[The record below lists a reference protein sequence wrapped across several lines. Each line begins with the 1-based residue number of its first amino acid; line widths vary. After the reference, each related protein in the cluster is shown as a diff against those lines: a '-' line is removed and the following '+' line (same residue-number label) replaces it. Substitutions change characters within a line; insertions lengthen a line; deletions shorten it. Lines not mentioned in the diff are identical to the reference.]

1 MNIFSRFKKIIII
14 IAFVGL
20 IIFFGYLLWKLF
32 FQTTIPAPEGEGI
45 STTTTGGLPSA
56 GIGSG
61 NIGNIGGSGNL
72 PGTEDP
78 GRTGTPTGS
87 PNPDASAP
95 SQTATGGLTSVSPI
109 VKSQVLN
116 PTVSTDGT
124 IRYYNKEDGRFYK
137 LDDNGKIVKMSEKVF
152 HQADNVTWSKSGDK
166 AIIVYPD
173 NNKIMYDFSIDKQV
187 TLPSYWKD
195 FSFSNDSEQIVAKS
209 ISIDPENNWLI
220 VSNSDG
226 SKAVALEDIGVNEGI
241 VYPSWSPNNQIVAI
255 YTKGVDF
262 NRQEIYFVGLNGENF
277 KSTMIEGRGLQSKW
291 STDGNTL
298 LYSVY
303 NSVDE
308 MKPRLWIVDA
318 NVDQIGEN
326 RRSFNLQT
334 WANKCTYATDT
345 EIYCAVPEEL
355 QAGAGLFPELADRT
369 KDNLYKIDLKT
380 GTQKLIAIPD
390 GAYNVS
396 QILVPENQNNLY
408 FTDKSTGMIY
418 KVSL

>member
-1 MNIFSRFKKIIII
+1 
-14 IAFVGL
+14 
-20 IIFFGYLLWKLF
+20 
-32 FQTTIPAPEGEGI
+32 
-45 STTTTGGLPSA
+45 
-56 GIGSG
+56 
-61 NIGNIGGSGNL
+61 
-72 PGTEDP
+72 
-78 GRTGTPTGS
+78 
-87 PNPDASAP
+87 
-95 SQTATGGLTSVSPI
+95 
-109 VKSQVLN
+109 
-116 PTVSTDGT
+116 
-124 IRYYNKEDGRFYK
+124 
-137 LDDNGKIVKMSEKVF
+137 
-152 HQADNVTWSKSGDK
+152 
-166 AIIVYPD
+166 
-173 NNKIMYDFSIDKQV
+173 
-187 TLPSYWKD
+187 
-195 FSFSNDSEQIVAKS
+195 
-209 ISIDPENNWLI
+209 
-220 VSNSDG
+220 
-226 SKAVALEDIGVNEGI
+226 
-241 VYPSWSPNNQIVAI
+241 
-255 YTKGVDF
+255 
-262 NRQEIYFVGLNGENF
+262 
-277 KSTMIEGRGLQSKW
+277 MIEGRGLQSKW